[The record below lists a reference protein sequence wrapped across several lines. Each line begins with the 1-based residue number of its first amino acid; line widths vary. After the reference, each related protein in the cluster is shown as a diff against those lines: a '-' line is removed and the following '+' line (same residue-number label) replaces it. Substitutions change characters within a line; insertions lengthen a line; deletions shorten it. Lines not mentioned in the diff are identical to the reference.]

1 VQPFIGRIQRSGDND
16 PNRFETHSPGD
27 GAEQD
32 LRIMAASRFL
42 QRKKTVKSTSREI
55 GSPMEI
61 VKMIKEELEK
71 SGMDAYFIGKKA
83 EDFLARVYFPSVN

>member
-1 VQPFIGRIQRSGDND
+1 
-16 PNRFETHSPGD
+16 
-27 GAEQD
+27 
-32 LRIMAASRFL
+32 MAASRFL
-42 QRKKTVKSTSREI
+42 RRKKSARSSVKEI
-55 GSPMEI
+55 GNPMEI